1 MCVTTGQVLTIHAG
15 IFRLC
20 LLFVSAFTII
30 YHREIERDAKFSD
43 LKEHVSFEG
52 FRSRIKIQTFILYD
66 NTCTFLTLLGSRE
79 VVADH
84 GVAVIDCSWARLEDT
99 PFSRMRGGHPRLLP
113 YLVATN
119 PINYGKPCTLSCV
132 EAYAAAF
139 YITGKNRLKE
149 INTTEIYFLVLW
161 F

>member
-1 MCVTTGQVLTIHAG
+1 MFHFGFHCQ
-15 IFRLC
+15 IFICFLPYRPSVHKGPRLNHC
-20 LLFVSAFTII
+20 II
-30 YHREIERDAKFSD
+30 TFS
-43 LKEHVSFEG
+43 LQILWHIYF
-52 FRSRIKIQTFILYD
+52 FI
-66 NTCTFLTLLGSRE
+66 RE
-79 VVADH
+79 VVAQH

-139 YITGKNRLKE
+139 YITGYARFYLTWAEIWSKFVHRLLRFHLFEFSSHLQICK
-149 INTTEIYFLVLW
+149 
-161 F
+161 

>member
-1 MCVTTGQVLTIHAG
+1 M
-15 IFRLC
+15 
-20 LLFVSAFTII
+20 
-30 YHREIERDAKFSD
+30 
-43 LKEHVSFEG
+43 
-52 FRSRIKIQTFILYD
+52 
-66 NTCTFLTLLGSRE
+66 
-79 VVADH
+79 VADH

-132 EAYAAAF
+132 EAYAAAL

-149 INTTEIYFLVLW
+149 INTTEISFLVLVYKYNSTLGSLQYYG
-161 F
+161 FYYESLEGM

>member
-1 MCVTTGQVLTIHAG
+1 MG
-15 IFRLC
+15 
-20 LLFVSAFTII
+20 
-30 YHREIERDAKFSD
+30 E
-43 LKEHVSFEG
+43 
-52 FRSRIKIQTFILYD
+52 
-66 NTCTFLTLLGSRE
+66 
-79 VVADH
+79 H

-139 YITGKNRLKE
+139 YITGNGTSKRMIVSDRGNQIPL
-149 INTTEIYFLVLW
+149 YFYFARKVFHHSLGAKQ
-161 F
+161 